1 MKQKNVAFEN
11 AHKTAIKLKYLN
23 YLSDLYFAIFS
34 LLNRKPNKK
43 TGSNK
48 SNKRI
53 YLNEW
58 LLICIMIGYS

>member
-43 TGSNK
+43 QD
-48 SNKRI
+48 RI
-53 YLNEW
+53 KA
-58 LLICIMIGYS
+58 IKGFI